1 MAETKQKPVPLG
13 KLPRRSDEVRR
24 ALSTVTPAREEAARE
39 VWEEFADAEWR
50 ELLDARERAD

>member
-1 MAETKQKPVPLG
+1 MEKKPQKPVPLG

-24 ALSTVTPAREEAARE
+24 ALATVTPAREEAARE
-39 VWEEFADAEWR
+39 VWEEFADPEWR